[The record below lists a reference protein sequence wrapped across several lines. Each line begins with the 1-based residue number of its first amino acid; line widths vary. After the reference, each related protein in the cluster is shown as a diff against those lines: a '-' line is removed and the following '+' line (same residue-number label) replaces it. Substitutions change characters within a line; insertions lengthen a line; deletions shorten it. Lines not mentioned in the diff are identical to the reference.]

1 VDFQTIV
8 GAVRRRWWI
17 LAIMAVVGIFV
28 GNLASGYATRE
39 YTATTRLFVAATG
52 GNSSSEAYSG
62 SQFSEQ
68 RAESYAQMITSEQLT
83 QRVVDKLKLPMSAEA
98 LSSEVTAAI
107 VPRTVLLD
115 VSATDPSP
123 DRAAAIANSLA
134 DAFIQYA
141 GPLETPA
148 GQSTPRST
156 ITVVSRAQVPLFP
169 SSPNVGVNAAYGC
182 IGGILVGLVGLALVT
197 VFSRR
202 ITSAEE
208 LGRFTGAPTVGPITT
223 PDRNVNAS
231 MDRFDAWR
239 PAEAEELRRL
249 RVYVD
254 AHDPPPQVILI
265 APASCGDAANAL
277 GVGLAAVFSEA
288 GRTTALIAADSTLD
302 ARWFGL
308 KDDAAGLGDLL
319 DGRSSFD
326 DVLHSTARPDLS
338 VVPAGRTPVLE
349 SLLSSAAMSA
359 FVDDLRKEY
368 DRVVIV
374 TASVNDSSA
383 ASVVSAIVDADLLV
397 VHKSKTRRKEIA
409 KAMSELKAA
418 RVHLLA
424 VVLAKS

>member
-1 VDFQTIV
+1 MDFKTIV
-8 GAVRRRWWI
+8 AAIRRRWWI
-17 LAIMAVVGIFV
+17 LAIAALVGIFV
-28 GNLASGYATRE
+28 GNLASNLATRE

-52 GNSSSEAYSG
+52 GPSSSEAFTG
-62 SQFSEQ
+62 GQFSEQ
-68 RAESYAQMITSEQLT
+68 RAESYAQMINSQQLT
-83 QRVVDKLKLPMSAEA
+83 KRVVDELKLPMSAEA

-169 SSPNVGVNAAYGC
+169 SSPNVGLNAVYGC
-182 IGGILVGLVGLALVT
+182 IGGILLGLVGLALVP

-202 ITSAEE
+202 INSAEE
-208 LGRFTGAPTVGPITT
+208 LGRFTGAPTVGPIIT
-223 PDRNVNAS
+223 PDRNVDAS

-239 PAEAEELRRL
+239 PAETEELRRL

-254 AHDPPPQVILI
+254 AHDPPPQVVLI
-265 APASCGDAANAL
+265 APASSGDAATTL
-277 GVGLAAVFSEA
+277 GIGLAAAFSEA
-288 GRTTALIAADSTLD
+288 GRTTALIVADSTLD
-302 ARWFGL
+302 AGWFGL
-308 KDDAAGLGDLL
+308 EDDAAGLADLL
-319 DGRSSFD
+319 DGGSSFD
-326 DVLHSTARPDLS
+326 DVLHSTARPNLA
-338 VVPAGRTPVLE
+338 VVPPGRTPVLE

-359 FVDDLRKEY
+359 FVDNVRKEY

-397 VHKSKTRRKEIA
+397 VHRSKTRRGEIA